1 MCREKK
7 PFGGNF
13 GCDKFSLRAKKKV
26 VCSILGLVFIVRDKK
41 RGVLMSKKNFYS
53 VIFWSTEGISTAN
66 AVVNFQN
73 V

>member
-7 PFGGNF
+7 FGGDF

-41 RGVLMSKKNFYS
+41 RGVLMFKKSF
-53 VIFWSTEGISTAN
+53 IP
-66 AVVNFQN
+66 
-73 V
+73 

>member
-1 MCREKK
+1 MCREKN
-7 PFGGNF
+7 FWGDF
-13 GCDKFSLRAKKKV
+13 GCDEFSLRAKKKN

-41 RGVLMSKKNFYS
+41 RGVLMSKKKFYS
-53 VIFWSTEGISTAN
+53 VIFWSTKGISTAN